1 MRGWWFSKREGIC
14 RSTSSKPAKSADIVE
29 TTGPALAETVT
40 RCFAL
45 RSPAMRNGPSSSIP
59 FELTGKFGGF
69 IYTDAGKRRM
79 VLRVG
84 EREYLLKVPKELRRR
99 VIANFRSGEE
109 VFVTGVEERDAVTG
123 VTSRWLVARM
133 QSAASVRS
141 REVAPSWRGASG
153 PILVCVKKN
162 CWRAGGREL
171 WHALERELDTQ
182 GLATTTE
189 LKAVHCLDRCKH
201 APNAEWRGCA
211 FRRCAPAD
219 AVAIVACAAAS
230 VARRGLV

>member
-1 MRGWWFSKREGIC
+1 MH
-14 RSTSSKPAKSADIVE
+14 
-29 TTGPALAETVT
+29 
-40 RCFAL
+40 
-45 RSPAMRNGPSSSIP
+45 NGLSSSIP
-59 FELTGKFGGF
+59 FELTGEFGGF

-79 VLRVG
+79 VLRAG

-99 VIANFRSGEE
+99 VIANFRPGEE

-123 VTSRWLVARM
+123 ATSRWLVTRV
-133 QSAASVRS
+133 QSAASAR
-141 REVAPSWRGASG
+141 APAEAAAPPWRGASG

-171 WHALERELDTQ
+171 WHALERELDAQ
-182 GLATTTE
+182 GLAAAME
-189 LKAVHCLDRCKH
+189 LKAVHCLDRCKQ

-219 AVAIVACAAAS
+219 ATAIVAHAATA
-230 VARRGLV
+230 VTRRGLV